1 MSISVPR
8 ARFCSG
14 ELGSSGYFIRQ
25 QSQPVTRGEWRM
37 VLLGSRKDPENP
49 IPLSGEAK
57 TGKQLGY
64 IRGYCLSQLSSAV
77 PAKGTFSFQ
86 DLTLAPAS

>member
-1 MSISVPR
+1 
-8 ARFCSG
+8 
-14 ELGSSGYFIRQ
+14 
-25 QSQPVTRGEWRM
+25 M

-64 IRGYCLSQLSSAV
+64 IKGYCLSQLSSAV
-77 PAKGTFSFQ
+77 LLQKAHSPSRTSHGTSQLTPSNDAVLPSILLPSLPAQPRPPYKGRIFS
-86 DLTLAPAS
+86 L